1 MALLLLQPKYFA
13 LEPYCIIDDRKSTHC
28 RDLEALATCCE
39 HLKAYCHLIEAFR
52 HWNDIQT
59 PRIIQAKTD
68 HFIKSVSPVK
78 VKVKLFLCF

>member
-52 HWNDIQT
+52 H
-59 PRIIQAKTD
+59 
-68 HFIKSVSPVK
+68 
-78 VKVKLFLCF
+78 